1 MTATALALAWAL
13 WVLVACRPRA
23 RLRPARIAALFDGSA
38 TVRVPTAS
46 TSRSWAGR
54 SARRWGRNRSAE
66 AGVATPPGMTVLR
79 VVAGAA
85 VCLVLATD
93 PRWCVALVFAWL
105 AARIVARRR
114 RRRRLARLESEVDD
128 LVVAIG
134 LGLAAGLHIRQAV
147 QVVAECASADSDD
160 GEAACSL
167 RSSLA
172 RLDRPESLAEVLH
185 AWSRSIEGAADEV
198 VAVIVESERRGTP
211 LAVAL
216 RRLGDDRR
224 RARHL
229 EALEAARRAPVA
241 MLLPLVACV
250 LPAFVLLTVVP
261 VVVSALGSVRTGP

>member
-1 MTATALALAWAL
+1 
-13 WVLVACRPRA
+13 
-23 RLRPARIAALFDGSA
+23 
-38 TVRVPTAS
+38 
-46 TSRSWAGR
+46 
-54 SARRWGRNRSAE
+54 
-66 AGVATPPGMTVLR
+66 VATLPGVSTLPGMTVLR
-79 VVAGAA
+79 VIAGAA

-185 AWSRSIEGAADEV
+185 AWSRSIGGAADEV